1 MCTYSLVKVG
11 LPGNSIKGEIKPN
24 KQELLSLFLR
34 GTVQTENAVKKG
46 LYRIWGSW
54 EKKSKKMI
62 EEGKKGDE
70 MQKSNQLFIRVPVSR
85 CNRFQWM
92 KDPDRDKL
100 HCDPSSMG
108 D

>member
-1 MCTYSLVKVG
+1 
-11 LPGNSIKGEIKPN
+11 
-24 KQELLSLFLR
+24 
-34 GTVQTENAVKKG
+34 
-46 LYRIWGSW
+46 
-54 EKKSKKMI
+54 MI